1 VNFRNEFASIAMMKR
16 IAVLGSGTG
25 SNLQALLEAGDL
37 GGEIVM
43 VISDQKEAGI
53 LKKAEDA
60 GIAHCVEKGGKDLS
74 ERILSRL
81 DGIDLI
87 CLAGFMRIVK
97 EPLLSAFS
105 DRILNI
111 HPSLLPKYP
120 GQEAWVQAIEDGA
133 TESGCTVHYVDA
145 GVDTGEV
152 ILQARVPV
160 LPDDTPESLH
170 AKIQEE
176 EHRIYPDA
184 VRMVI

>member
-1 VNFRNEFASIAMMKR
+1 MKR

-25 SNLQALLEAGDL
+25 SNLQALLEAEDL
-37 GGEIVM
+37 GGEIVV
-43 VISDQKEAGI
+43 VISDQVEAGI
-53 LKKAEDA
+53 LEKAGRA
-60 GIAHCVEKGGKDLS
+60 GIAHDVVTGGDLCG
-74 ERILSRL
+74 RILNRL
-81 DGIDLI
+81 DGVDLV

-97 EPLLSAFS
+97 EPLLGAFA

-120 GQEAWVQAIEDGA
+120 GKEAWVQAVEDGA
-133 TESGCTVHYVDA
+133 SESGCTVHYVDA

-170 AKIQEE
+170 ASIQVE
-176 EHRIYPDA
+176 EHRIYPEA
-184 VRMVI
+184 IRRVLA